1 MEISCSIFVNSAGL
15 VMDIFGAILLW
26 KYGLPDVINR
36 DGLEVITVSQVNEAE
51 VAKAKTYDRWSQL
64 GLTLLIV
71 GFIFQ
76 LISNFI

>member
-1 MEISCSIFVNSAGL
+1 MELSCSDVVNSIGL
-15 VMDIFGAILLW
+15 AMDIFGAILLW
-26 KYGLPDVINR
+26 KYGLPAAINR

-51 VAKAKTYDRWSQL
+51 VAKAKKYDRWSQL
-64 GLTLLIV
+64 GVTLLIA